1 MKLDACFQMNDKM
14 QILKC
19 NNLSKFYSKSSSIFN
34 KQSSRL
40 RAVNKINLELNLKES
55 LGIVGESGCGKSTL
69 AKMLAGLIK
78 PSSGEIEINN
88 KNINDYSNKDLPNHI
103 QYMFQDPISS
113 LNPRKTIY
121 QSLSAPLKYL
131 RKLNEEQIDQEIKK
145 IIKEVNLKEE
155 FLNRFPHEFSGGQ
168 AQRIGIARVLLS
180 KAKIIILDEPV
191 SALDVSVQSQILN
204 LLNDLQKK
212 FELSYIVISHDLAV
226 IEAICDRVTVMY
238 FGEIAEQA
246 KSKDLFEKPL
256 HPYTSLLLKSVPT
269 INQKIKVS
277 NLIETELPDPLN
289 PPKGCSFN
297 SRCEKRIEKC
307 KNFIPDETI
316 INDRNYKCF
325 NPLNK

>member
-1 MKLDACFQMNDKM
+1 M
-14 QILKC
+14 
-19 NNLSKFYSKSSSIFN
+19 
-34 KQSSRL
+34 
-40 RAVNKINLELNLKES
+40 KES

-69 AKMLAGLIK
+69 AKMLAGLIR

-131 RKLNEEQIDQEIKK
+131 RKLDERQIDQEIKK